1 MNQANI
7 IQNIFKTYAYYNTI
21 SLNINHMISPQLED
35 PELRVCGYDMT
46 MGVQKAFWTSG
57 TYFRRHLF
65 TWHSLM
71 YDWSAKG
78 KLKWIMWAVFG
89 AIGSSL
95 STQPQPERS
104 FKNSV
109 EILKTQQL
117 ESTSATAKSLSSAF
131 HQFHLCSPHLVTA
144 EFVLAARG
152 SILQGFSLRRW
163 ECRKTH
169 ARPKLDVWFC
179 VYGSKS
185 LVIASDSICDLCMWL
200 FLKVCQLYS
209 IP

>member
-1 MNQANI
+1 
-7 IQNIFKTYAYYNTI
+7 
-21 SLNINHMISPQLED
+21 MISPQLED

-95 STQPQPERS
+95 STQPEKS
-104 FKNSV
+104 LKNSV

-131 HQFHLCSPHLVTA
+131 HQFHRCSPHLVTA
-144 EFVLAARG
+144 EFVLPARG
-152 SILQGFSLRRW
+152 SKLQGFSLRRW

-169 ARPKLDVWFC
+169 ARANFDVWFC

-185 LVIASDSICDLCMWL
+185 LVIASDSIRDLCMWP